1 MFSTHG
7 AEESSQITTPDSVQ
21 LGSPEYA
28 VCAHRGVFQFQ
39 FQFQKKRPV
48 ETGACVRT
56 LEGHDFEACRGQ
68 HEFGKLVC
76 LAADE
81 AIAVSSHL
89 MNMQDHACGGD
100 CAQEDDEICGSGWCS
115 GSGSSSS
122 LSSSGPR
129 GVSIPSLLAA
139 GSSLRRSTVAA
150 RRVSLAWPSAR
161 VSAAC
166 TRHRVAAGVQTTSA
180 AAASS
185 DGGIIV
191 TISSRPTAWQSSCT
205 EGGVRDAIVFRLHV
219 SFKTVG
225 LAQP

>member
-1 MFSTHG
+1 MRVCSVLTGPRNPAKSPRLIVFSWAAQSTQCALIEASFNFNFNFRRRGPWRRGRALGRSRGTTSKHG
-7 AEESSQITTPDSVQ
+7 AV
-21 LGSPEYA
+21 
-28 VCAHRGVFQFQ
+28 
-39 FQFQKKRPV
+39 
-48 ETGACVRT
+48 
-56 LEGHDFEACRGQ
+56 Q

-150 RRVSLAWPSAR
+150 RRV
-161 VSAAC
+161 
-166 TRHRVAAGVQTTSA
+166 
-180 AAASS
+180 
-185 DGGIIV
+185 
-191 TISSRPTAWQSSCT
+191 RP
-205 EGGVRDAIVFRLHV
+205 
-219 SFKTVG
+219 
-225 LAQP
+225 